1 MIIPIRC
8 MTCSKVLANKYQYY
22 IKKVEEKKKSLE
34 KDKNE
39 NNEQLANFEN
49 FTTGEILDELKL
61 DRMCCRRHM
70 LTHVDL
76 IDII

>member
-1 MIIPIRC
+1 

-22 IKKVEEKKKSLE
+22 IKKVEDKKKSLE
-34 KDKNE
+34 KDNGE
-39 NNEQLANFEN
+39 NTEKLDNFEN

-70 LTHVDL
+70 LAHVDL

>member
-1 MIIPIRC
+1 

-22 IKKVEEKKKSLE
+22 IKKVEDKKKSLE
-34 KDKNE
+34 KDNGE
-39 NNEQLANFEN
+39 NTEKLNNFEN

-70 LTHVDL
+70 LAHVDL